1 MWPHNLTLP
10 DIYYFWAAPTLCYEL
25 NFPRTSRVR
34 TTFLIRRAVEV
45 VVGLNLVLAIV
56 QQVGCAVVLQ
66 KVPSEGS

>member
-1 MWPHNLTLP
+1 MWPQNLTLP

-45 VVGLNLVLAIV
+45 IVGLNLVLAIV
-56 QQVGCAVVLQ
+56 QQVGCG
-66 KVPSEGS
+66 EHG